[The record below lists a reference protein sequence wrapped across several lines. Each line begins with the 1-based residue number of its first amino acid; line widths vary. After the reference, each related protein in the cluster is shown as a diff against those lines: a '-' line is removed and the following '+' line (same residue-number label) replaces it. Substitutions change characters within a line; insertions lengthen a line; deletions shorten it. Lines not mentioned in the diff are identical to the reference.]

1 MRFVRPGELKHIHK
15 LKFWPMHSVL
25 QDKYLIPESEA
36 KLLESFLQPMLN
48 LNPDKRAA
56 AHEMLEHEWL
66 RGVVVQGEIESH
78 VMQSGEVDE
87 EKRRKVEEGKKIA
100 RGIRGM
106 NAESPA
112 VVNGPFLRFCCPPP
126 QPSPQ

>member
-1 MRFVRPGELKHIHK
+1 
-15 LKFWPMHSVL
+15 MHSVL

-87 EKRRKVEEGKKIA
+87 EKRRKIEEGKKIA

-106 NAESPA
+106 NADSPA
-112 VVNGPFLRFCCPPP
+112 VVNGPFLRIGCPPP
-126 QPSPQ
+126 HNLASDD

>member
-36 KLLESFLQPMLN
+36 KLLESFLPPMLN

-78 VMQSGEVDE
+78 VMQRVERSTRRNDARS
-87 EKRRKVEEGKKIA
+87 KRGR
-100 RGIRGM
+100 R
-106 NAESPA
+106 
-112 VVNGPFLRFCCPPP
+112 LRVGLGA
-126 QPSPQ
+126 